1 MARKLINRAAF
12 IIAVCFGFF
21 MGIYLCISAL
31 IVFNKEPLLGGTFLL
46 FGIAS
51 LFLCS
56 VAENQVNS
64 IKEEGMQKP
73 NDDELPANLTDWLD
87 NNTIVLTSSYVGEE
101 VIPVET
107 VSEKLHEILDGNYQ
121 PKAEILF
128 EIVKPHTDKTLR
140 EITTE
145 ELRELALNFK
155 EGL

>member
-1 MARKLINRAAF
+1 MIKALLHKTVY

-21 MGIYLCISAL
+21 MGVYLCISAL
-31 IVFNKEPLLGGTFLL
+31 LTFNKEPILATAFLI

-56 VAENQVNS
+56 VAENQVNLK
-64 IKEEGMQKP
+64 KEESMQKP
-73 NDDELPANLTDWLD
+73 NDDELPAGLNDWLD
-87 NNTIVLTSSYVGEE
+87 NNTIVLTSSYIGEE

-140 EITTE
+140 EITVE
-145 ELRELALNFK
+145 ELKELALNFK